1 MMDTVILWPSKSSFK
16 TPAGTHEVD
25 IPSNVTVYLLC
36 ARRYSEGTRDFSPWV
51 PMAPIEVI
59 HPPIRKWRHFG
70 HPSSLRPREPLPPPT
85 KVDPVSMMP
94 VLHGQVANAAT
105 DLLAR
110 TLKTVWGTSHQWHW
124 WSRDI
129 ARHIQSHQPRSPTQ
143 PIASLLDGGPQP
155 KPLKEHKEGY
165 LHHFLHQGLVGA
177 RLGALQ
183 PADVLANPGDEGKLG
198 PLAHGIP
205 GGETHEGKQSDVIC
219 TEGKRGAC

>member
-1 MMDTVILWPSKSSFK
+1 MVDTVILWPSKSSFK

-51 PMAPIEVI
+51 PMAPVEVI

-110 TLKTVWGTSHQWHW
+110 TLKTIWGTSHQWHW

-129 ARHIQSHQPRSPTQ
+129 ARQTHSKSPTQ
-143 PIASLLDGGPQP
+143 EPNAAHRVPAGWWPPTQAPQRTQGGLPA
-155 KPLKEHKEGY
+155 PLPSPGSCRCPSWRAA
-165 LHHFLHQGLVGA
+165 A
-177 RLGALQ
+177 R
-183 PADVLANPGDEGKLG
+183 
-198 PLAHGIP
+198 
-205 GGETHEGKQSDVIC
+205 
-219 TEGKRGAC
+219 